1 MFHATKLTGNAM
13 IEMMNEQYLTEKE
26 AAQRYGYSCSW
37 FARAR
42 AQGYGP
48 RYTQLR
54 EHGRVLYALD
64 STDKWF
70 KDKVKDKE

>member
-1 MFHATKLTGNAM
+1 MLISTKLIGIIM

-26 AAQRYGYSCSW
+26 ASQRYGYSSSW
-37 FARAR
+37 FSRAR

-48 RYTQLR
+48 RYIQLR
-54 EHGRVLYALD
+54 EHGRILYPLD
-64 STDKWF
+64 DTDKWF